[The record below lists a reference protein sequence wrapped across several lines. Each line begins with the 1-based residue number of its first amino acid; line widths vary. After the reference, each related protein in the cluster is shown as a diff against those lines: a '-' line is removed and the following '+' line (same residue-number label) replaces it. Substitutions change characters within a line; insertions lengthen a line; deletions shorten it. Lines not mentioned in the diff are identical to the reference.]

1 MEIYKYRILKNTGEI
16 IRGEVRGYNKEDAIS
31 RLLMENCT
39 VLKINRKI
47 INYLDKPLFV
57 PYASRIKRLLL
68 ILNQLKVM
76 ISSGLSLTE
85 SIKSME
91 EHTDDRNMKKVLSN
105 LHSNLYYG
113 NSLKDSL
120 DPTFFPAFF
129 IHVIGIGESSGKLE
143 ETLNSLSL
151 YYTKDLEFYNKLK
164 NMLYYPAILLGLSII
179 TLLVTTNF
187 IIPNFISF
195 LEDGIDSLPWYSRMI
210 FTISSI
216 MQEFWYL
223 ILSLIFLI
231 VFAFYKKS
239 SWLINKKIFSL
250 ILLKTPIISNLL
262 IKRTLL
268 KFMKNLEVI
277 ISSGSNLSY
286 GINFLSKNHTNLLF
300 RQSLNN
306 IQAEIAKGSKL
317 SEALSTENLYFSTL
331 IVNMIN
337 AGERSGD
344 IVFVLGKI
352 TEYLQED
359 LDQKTKKFI
368 ALLEP
373 GLIIFMAVIVGGILI
388 SVMMP
393 IFSSY
398 EFML

>member
-1 MEIYKYRILKNTGEI
+1 
-16 IRGEVRGYNKEDAIS
+16 
-31 RLLMENCT
+31 
-39 VLKINRKI
+39 
-47 INYLDKPLFV
+47 
-57 PYASRIKRLLL
+57 
-68 ILNQLKVM
+68 
-76 ISSGLSLTE
+76 
-85 SIKSME
+85 
-91 EHTDDRNMKKVLSN
+91 
-105 LHSNLYYG
+105 
-113 NSLKDSL
+113 
-120 DPTFFPAFF
+120 
-129 IHVIGIGESSGKLE
+129 
-143 ETLNSLSL
+143 
-151 YYTKDLEFYNKLK
+151 
-164 NMLYYPAILLGLSII
+164 
-179 TLLVTTNF
+179 
-187 IIPNFISF
+187 
-195 LEDGIDSLPWYSRMI
+195 
-210 FTISSI
+210 
-216 MQEFWYL
+216 
-223 ILSLIFLI
+223 
-231 VFAFYKKS
+231 
-239 SWLINKKIFSL
+239 
-250 ILLKTPIISNLL
+250 
-262 IKRTLL
+262 
-268 KFMKNLEVI
+268 MKNLEVI